1 MSDAQTPPPEKQP
14 SAITRAE
21 ELLGR
26 LGQRFTET
34 RKRVSASLEQQAA
47 AAQDGTS
54 QPKERAEEIIDRL
67 GHRIGYFSVLA
78 GHQVRKFAARVR
90 EEAEDIWA
98 EAQTRHQHTPPSQ
111 PPPDEPSAT
120 TP

>member
-1 MSDAQTPPPEKQP
+1 MSEAQTPPPEEQP
-14 SAITRAE
+14 SAISRAE
-21 ELLGR
+21 AMLTR

-47 AAQDGTS
+47 AQDGATP
-54 QPKERAEEIIDRL
+54 PKERAEEIIDTL

-90 EEAEDIWA
+90 EEAEDVWA
-98 EAQTRHQHTPPSQ
+98 EAQARHNHTTPPE
-111 PPPDEPSAT
+111 PPPDESSTAAP
-120 TP
+120 